1 MSMCRVFSG
10 VVGRGCLP
18 WPEHSLG
25 KLYEP
30 LPFSFRAPRPN
41 FPVTPGVSWLLTFA
55 FQSPIMK
62 RTSFGVL
69 VLEGFKN
76 DMRIPKHIFIV
87 HLLKHKYK
95 HKIIAVKGLQ
105 TDIFLLTSLFAD
117 LQIQFW
123 VSWGEL
129 HQWNSSPFL
138 IQDLWKSMI

>member
-1 MSMCRVFSG
+1 MSMCRVLSY

-18 WPEHSLG
+18 WLVHSLG
-25 KLYEP
+25 KLYESLP
-30 LPFSFRAPRPN
+30 LSFSAPGPN
-41 FPVTPGVSWLLTFA
+41 FPVTPGVSWLPTFA
-55 FQSPIMK
+55 LQSPIMK
-62 RTSFGVL
+62 RTSFWVL

-76 DMRIPKHIFIV
+76 DMRVPKHIFIV

-105 TDIFLLTSLFAD
+105 TDKFLLTSLFAD

-123 VSWGEL
+123 VSWVL
-129 HQWNSSPFL
+129 HQWNNSPFL